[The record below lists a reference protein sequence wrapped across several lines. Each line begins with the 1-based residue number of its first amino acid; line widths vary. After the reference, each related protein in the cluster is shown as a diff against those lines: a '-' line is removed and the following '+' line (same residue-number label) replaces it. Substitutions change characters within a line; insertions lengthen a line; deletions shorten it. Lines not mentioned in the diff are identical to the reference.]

1 MRRLINI
8 CIWTIGV
15 AIIAIIVMLLV
26 CDRIVV
32 RNAQGKTFSNIDSIK
47 YNKVGLLLGTI
58 PRTRIGNHPN
68 SLFTNR
74 IQAAVELY
82 KAKKIDVIL
91 VSGAE
96 NGPNGFNEPECMKDS
111 LMACGIPEGVIIL
124 DGKGYRTILSVI
136 NANRVFGLDSF
147 TIISQQFHN
156 ERALYQAEHLG
167 LNINGVQAY
176 NAQKPVSRNTWV
188 DVREYLARGRMFL
201 DLLLYKEIGS

>member
-1 MRRLINI
+1 MMRRLINI

-15 AIIAIIVMLLV
+15 AIMAIIVMLLV

-68 SLFTNR
+68 SFFKYR

-176 NAQKPVSRNTWV
+176 NAQKPISRNIWI

-201 DLLLYKEIGS
+201 DLLLYEGK